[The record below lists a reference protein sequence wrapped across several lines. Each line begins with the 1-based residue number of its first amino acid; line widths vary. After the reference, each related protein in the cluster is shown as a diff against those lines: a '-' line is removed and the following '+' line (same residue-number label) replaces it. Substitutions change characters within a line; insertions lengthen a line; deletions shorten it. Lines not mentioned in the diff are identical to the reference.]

1 MHNPLDFEWVFC
13 YILNVSTHE
22 ETMSFVKYKGY
33 TREDALASV
42 GAGWAGLINRVYDV
56 LESIKGTVKIVQVK
70 EKFGGL
76 RIYTDYGN
84 DELPRRVLLECLQ
97 HYIPCTNWSALI
109 RKTIHPLVKCTG
121 PRYNCFLSTMRVDE
135 YYFSS
140 YLLIKERDLYAS
152 MFSINILCIF
162 DTLDGSKLCS
172 ATNFWATMN
181 RSSFS

>member
-1 MHNPLDFEWVFC
+1 LHNPLDFEWVFC
-13 YILNVSTHE
+13 YILSVSTHE

-84 DELPRRVLLECLQ
+84 DELDQV
-97 HYIPCTNWSALI
+97 I
-109 RKTIHPLVKCTG
+109 REVGYESVKICETCG
-121 PRYNCFLSTMRVDE
+121 KPGEVRGKGW
-135 YYFSS
+135 YYTSCVEHA
-140 YLLIKERDLYAS
+140 KPGDLTHGNDDAEEE
-152 MFSINILCIF
+152 N
-162 DTLDGSKLCS
+162 
-172 ATNFWATMN
+172 
-181 RSSFS
+181 